1 MKKFHIVIKD
11 NETNKILV
19 DEDHDAILGA
29 CSSDDDDNVQGIGY
43 TSCTGATLL
52 AMYDTLFQVMKKAS
66 SKKHALW
73 YLAISQMIK
82 KEMESN
88 NED

>member
-11 NETNKILV
+11 NRTNKILL

-29 CSSDDDDNVQGIGY
+29 CSSDDDADVQGIGFA
-43 TSCTGATLL
+43 SCTGATLL
-52 AMYDTLFQVMKKAS
+52 SMYDALFQVMKRAS
-66 SKKHALW
+66 GEKQLIWHVAV
-73 YLAISQMIK
+73 SQMIK

>member
-19 DEDHDAILGA
+19 DADHDTILGA
-29 CSSDDDDNVQGIGY
+29 CSSDDDDSVQGIGY

-52 AMYDTLFQVMKKAS
+52 AMYDTLFQVMKQACGKNQVI
-66 SKKHALW
+66 W
-73 YLAISQMIK
+73 YAAVSRMIK

>member
-19 DEDHDAILGA
+19 DADHDAIFGA
-29 CSSDDDDNVQGIGY
+29 CSSDDDDNVQGIGF

-52 AMYDTLFQVMKKAS
+52 SMYATLFQVMKKAS
-66 SKKHALW
+66 GEKQVIWHVAV
-73 YLAISQMIK
+73 SQMIK

>member
-19 DEDHDAILGA
+19 DEDHDVILGA
-29 CSSDDDDNVQGIGY
+29 CSSDDDDDVQGIAY
-43 TSCTGATLL
+43 TSCTGVTLL
-52 AMYDTLFQVMKKAS
+52 AMYDTLFQVMKRAS
-66 SKKHALW
+66 SKKQALW
-73 YLAISQMIK
+73 YLAVSQMIK

>member
-19 DEDHDAILGA
+19 DADHDAILGA

-43 TSCTGATLL
+43 TRCTGATLL
-52 AMYDTLFQVMKKAS
+52 AMYDTLFQVMKQAS
-66 SKKHALW
+66 SKKQVLW
-73 YLAISQMIK
+73 YLAVSRMIK

-88 NED
+88 DED

>member
-19 DEDHDAILGA
+19 DEDRDAILGA
-29 CSSDDDDNVQGIGY
+29 CSSDDDGDVQGIGF
-43 TSCTGATLL
+43 TICTGATLL
-52 AMYDTLFQVMKKAS
+52 SMYDTLFQVMKKAS
-66 SKKHALW
+66 GKKQVIWH
-73 YLAISQMIK
+73 LAISQMLE
-82 KEMESN
+82 KELESN

>member
-1 MKKFHIVIKD
+1 MKKFHIIIKD

-29 CSSDDDDNVQGIGY
+29 CSSDDDDRVRGIGF

-52 AMYDTLFQVMKKAS
+52 SMYDTLFQVMKQS
-66 SKKHALW
+66 SGKKQLIWHVAV
-73 YLAISQMIK
+73 SQMIK
-82 KEMESN
+82 KEMEGN

>member
-11 NETNKILV
+11 NETNEILV
-19 DEDHDAILGA
+19 DADHDAILGA

-43 TSCTGATLL
+43 TRCTGATLL
-52 AMYDTLFQVMKKAS
+52 AMYDTLFQVMKQAS
-66 SKKHALW
+66 GKERVIWHVAV
-73 YLAISQMIK
+73 SQMIK
-82 KEMESN
+82 KEIESN